1 MQRCLPVITG
11 FFWILFLAC
20 NEGGKSAGPADSLS
34 VSPKQEVLQL
44 PQPSADMPDSSR
56 EQLIE
61 QLASREQFAKAIE
74 QIDVLLQK
82 NPGNP
87 AWLYMKAD
95 ALEKSTDTTD
105 AINFYQQA
113 IHAAGLF
120 VEAEMRL
127 ANLYAETGNPKALE
141 VINGLLKQPSALRLR
156 SDLLMIQGI
165 YYSKIKDSKKALA
178 TYNQIIKEDYS
189 YLDAYLEK
197 GLVYYDNNQFT
208 EARNVFQLSTSIKNS
223 FADGYYWMA
232 RCEEKLNKKEEALN
246 NYKRAL
252 ALDQN
257 LAEAREGIGRLSK

>member
-1 MQRCLPVITG
+1 MQRYLPVIAG
-11 FFWILFLAC
+11 FFWMLLLAC
-20 NEGGKSAGPADSLS
+20 NEGGKGTKPADSLS
-34 VSPKQEVLQL
+34 VNPKQEPLQL
-44 PQPSADMPDSSR
+44 PEPSADMPDSSR

-74 QIDVLLQK
+74 QIDILLQK
-82 NPGNP
+82 NPANP

-95 ALEKSTDTTD
+95 ALEKTADTAG
-105 AINFYQQA
+105 AINLYQEA
-113 IHAAGLF
+113 INAAGLF

-156 SDLLMIQGI
+156 SDLLMIRGI
-165 YYSKIKDSKKALA
+165 YYTKIKDRNKALA

-197 GLVYYDNNQFT
+197 GLVYYDNNQFE

-232 RCEEKLNKKEEALN
+232 RCEEKLNQKDAALN

-252 ALDQN
+252 ALDQS
-257 LAEAREGIGRLSK
+257 LTEAREGISRLSK

>member
-1 MQRCLPVITG
+1 MQRNVPVLAG
-11 FFWILFLAC
+11 FLWMALLAC
-20 NEGGKSAGPADSLS
+20 NDDRTGTKPADTAPSA
-34 VSPKQEVLQL
+34 PKQETVQL
-44 PQPSADMPDSSR
+44 PEVPADLPDSSR

-61 QLASREQFAKAIE
+61 QLASRGQYAQAMEQV
-74 QIDVLLQK
+74 DVLLQK
-82 NPGNP
+82 NPTNP

-95 ALEKSTDTTD
+95 ALEKSADTAG
-105 AINFYQQA
+105 AINHYQQA
-113 IHAAGLF
+113 INAAGLF

-127 ANLYAETGNPKALE
+127 ANLYAETGNTKALQ

-189 YLDAYLEK
+189 YLDAYIEK
-197 GLVYYDNNQFT
+197 GLVYYDENRFE
-208 EARNVFQLSTSIKNS
+208 EARKIFLLTTTLKNS

-232 RCEEKLNKKEEALN
+232 RCQEKLNKKEEALN

-252 ALDQN
+252 ALDQS
-257 LAEAREGIGRLSK
+257 LTEAREGISRLKK